1 MPPTYHSITV
11 NWVGL
16 EGLSSEELLQRFTD
30 KQRKR
35 VCSKRVLGL
44 DACGNP
50 LQSLEGLEAYS
61 QLVSLSM
68 ARCQMTSLGC
78 TVR

>member
-11 NWVGL
+11 KWVGL

-35 VCSKRVLGL
+35 IYSKRVLGL

-61 QLVSLSM
+61 LNWCLCLWLDAS
-68 ARCQMTSLGC
+68 
-78 TVR
+78 